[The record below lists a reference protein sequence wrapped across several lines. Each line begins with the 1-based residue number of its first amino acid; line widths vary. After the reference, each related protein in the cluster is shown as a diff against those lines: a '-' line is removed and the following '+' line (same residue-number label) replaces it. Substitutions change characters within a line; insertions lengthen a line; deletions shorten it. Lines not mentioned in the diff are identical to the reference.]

1 MKVRALKDYYDI
13 ALKQTI
19 KKGQEVE
26 MTEERAKELST
37 EKNKA
42 KMKLVEIINE
52 EPETVSESDTEK
64 EPKKKRKTPAKKQTP
79 KENEEPETGIEPE
92 EAQGGK

>member
-1 MKVRALKDYYDI
+1 MQVRALKDYYDI
-13 ALKQTI
+13 TLKQTI

-37 EKNKA
+37 KENKA

-52 EPETVSESDTEK
+52 EPKTVSESDTEK

-92 EAQGGK
+92 KAQGGK